1 MKTLNLFVT
10 VLAMIL
16 LLSGNSQATASS
28 HDDGNPNTFTLESVN
43 EMNTVDLVEKVI
55 PTVVYIYME
64 KNPSA
69 GTEGFGGLMPEAPK
83 PQAGVGT
90 GFFINDQGYIV
101 TNAHVVKDTKTLT
114 IYYWDSPLEYDQAQ
128 IVGMD
133 EVADIAVIKI
143 MPEGPTEHVNWGN
156 SEYVRLGEDVVA
168 IGHGLSMPF
177 AVTKGIIS
185 MTHRQPDMSKP
196 MILYNQSDTVINQGN
211 SGGPLFNMKGDV
223 IGVNTLL
230 FSRTGSFAGV
240 GFSIPSNLAE
250 RSVRQIMETAE
261 FDEQGNVVKQG
272 VVTYPAI
279 GIRFS
284 AIETMEE
291 RNKLKDI
298 GIVSLVK
305 VQETPE
311 TGAAFE
317 AGVLPGDVI
326 VQVSNKEIYTSIDL
340 IRQLWY
346 NDIGDILKIKVYRT
360 VCDIN
365 GCEDKYVTLNV
376 KLKQFEFMNAKGK

>member
-1 MKTLNLFVT
+1 MKAINLTLAVLALTLLLASNSYSSARTADFNTNTFVT
-10 VLAMIL
+10 V
-16 LLSGNSQATASS
+16 
-28 HDDGNPNTFTLESVN
+28 DSVN
-43 EMNTVDLVEKVI
+43 EMNTVDLVDKVI

-64 KNPSA
+64 KIPATS
-69 GTEGFGGLMPEAPK
+69 TEGFGGLMPEAPV

-133 EVADIAVIKI
+133 EIADIAVIKI

-156 SEYVRLGEDVVA
+156 SEDVRLGEDVVA

-211 SGGPLFNMKGDV
+211 SGGPLFNMRGEV
-223 IGVNTLL
+223 VGVNTLL

-261 FDEQGNVVKQG
+261 FDEDGNVVKQG

-284 AIETMEE
+284 PIETMEE
-291 RNKLKDI
+291 RNMLKDI
-298 GIVSLVK
+298 GIGSLIK

-311 TGAAFE
+311 TGAAYE
-317 AGVLPGDVI
+317 AGMMPGDVI
-326 VQVSNKEIYTSIDL
+326 VQVGENEIYTSIDL

-346 NDIGDILKIKVYRT
+346 NDIGDILKIKVYR
-360 VCDIN
+360 D
-365 GCEDKYVTLNV
+365 GEYVTLDV
-376 KLKQFEFMNAKGK
+376 KLKEFTFVNKEGK

>member
-1 MKTLNLFVT
+1 
-10 VLAMIL
+10 
-16 LLSGNSQATASS
+16 
-28 HDDGNPNTFTLESVN
+28 
-43 EMNTVDLVEKVI
+43 
-55 PTVVYIYME
+55 
-64 KNPSA
+64 
-69 GTEGFGGLMPEAPK
+69 
-83 PQAGVGT
+83 
-90 GFFINDQGYIV
+90 
-101 TNAHVVKDTKTLT
+101 
-114 IYYWDSPLEYDQAQ
+114 
-128 IVGMD
+128 
-133 EVADIAVIKI
+133 
-143 MPEGPTEHVNWGN
+143 
-156 SEYVRLGEDVVA
+156 
-168 IGHGLSMPF
+168 
-177 AVTKGIIS
+177 
-185 MTHRQPDMSKP
+185 
-196 MILYNQSDTVINQGN
+196 
-211 SGGPLFNMKGDV
+211 MKGDV

-317 AGVLPGDVI
+317 AG
-326 VQVSNKEIYTSIDL
+326 
-340 IRQLWY
+340 
-346 NDIGDILKIKVYRT
+346 
-360 VCDIN
+360 
-365 GCEDKYVTLNV
+365 
-376 KLKQFEFMNAKGK
+376 

>member
-1 MKTLNLFVT
+1 MKAINLTLAVLALTLLLASNSYSSTRTADFNTNTFVT
-10 VLAMIL
+10 V
-16 LLSGNSQATASS
+16 
-28 HDDGNPNTFTLESVN
+28 DSVD
-43 EMNTVDLVEKVI
+43 EMNTVDLVDKVI

-64 KNPSA
+64 KIPATS
-69 GTEGFGGLMPEAPK
+69 TEGFGGLMPEAPV

-101 TNAHVVKDTKTLT
+101 TNAHVVRDTKTLT

-128 IVGMD
+128 IVGID
-133 EVADIAVIKI
+133 EIADIAVIKI

-156 SEYVRLGEDVVA
+156 SEDVRLGQDVVA

-211 SGGPLFNMKGDV
+211 SGGPLFNMRGEV
-223 IGVNTLL
+223 VGVNTLL

-261 FDEQGNVVKQG
+261 FDAEGNVIKQG

-284 AIETMEE
+284 PIETMEE
-291 RNKLKDI
+291 RNMLKDI
-298 GIVSLVK
+298 GIGSLIK

-311 TGAAFE
+311 TGAAYE
-317 AGVLPGDVI
+317 AGMMPGDVI
-326 VQVSNKEIYTSIDL
+326 VQVGENEIYTSIDL

-346 NDIGDILKIKVYRT
+346 NDIDDILKIKVYR
-360 VCDIN
+360 D
-365 GCEDKYVTLNV
+365 GEYVTLDV
-376 KLKQFEFMNAKGK
+376 KLKEFTFVNKEGK

>member
-1 MKTLNLFVT
+1 MITRLNFTLTVFTLVLF
-10 VLAMIL
+10 LA
-16 LLSGNSQATASS
+16 GNSYSSAS
-28 HDDGNPNTFTLESVN
+28 HDDGNPNTFTVDSLY
-43 EMNTVDLVEKVI
+43 EMNTVELVDKVI
-55 PTVVYIYME
+55 PTVVYIFMQ
-64 KNPSA
+64 KNQSA
-69 GTEGFGGLMPEAPK
+69 SAEGFGGLMPETQV

-101 TNAHVVKDTKTLT
+101 TNAHVVKDTQTLT

-133 EVADIAVIKI
+133 EIADIAVIKI
-143 MPEGPTEHVNWGN
+143 MPEGPTEHVTWGN
-156 SEYVRLGEDVVA
+156 SENVNLGEDVVA

-185 MTHRQPDMSKP
+185 MTHRQPDMTKP

-211 SGGPLFNMKGDV
+211 SGGPLFNMRGEV
-223 IGVNTLL
+223 VGVNTLL
-230 FSRTGSFAGV
+230 FSKTGAFSGV
-240 GFSIPSNLAE
+240 GFSVPSNLAK
-250 RSVRQIMETAE
+250 RSVDQIMETAE
-261 FDEQGNVVKQG
+261 FDSQGNVIKQG
-272 VVTYPAI
+272 EVTYPAI

-305 VQETPE
+305 VQETPI
-311 TGAAFE
+311 TGAAYE
-317 AGVLPGDVI
+317 AGMLPGDVI
-326 VQVSNKEIYTSIDL
+326 VKVGGKEIYTSIDL

-346 NDIGDILKIKVYRT
+346 NDIGDILEIEVYR
-360 VCDIN
+360 DN
-365 GCEDKYVTLNV
+365 KYVTLDV
-376 KLKQFEFMNAKGK
+376 KLKEFTFIKKEGK

>member
-1 MKTLNLFVT
+1 MKTINLTLT

-16 LLSGNSQATASS
+16 ILSGTSYSSARTA
-28 HDDGNPNTFTLESVN
+28 DINPNIIEIVDTDNSAPV
-43 EMNTVDLVEKVI
+43 MNTVEMVDKVI
-55 PTVVYIYME
+55 PTVVYIFME
-64 KNPSA
+64 KITDS
-69 GTEGFGGLMPEAPK
+69 GSDEFGGLMPSLPR

-101 TNAHVVKDTKTLT
+101 TNAHVVKDTQKLA
-114 IYYWDSPLEYDQAQ
+114 IYYWDSPLEYDEAQ

-133 EVADIAVIKI
+133 EIADIAVIKI
-143 MPEGPTEHVNWGN
+143 MPEGTTEYVNWGN

-211 SGGPLFNMKGDV
+211 SGGPLFNMRGEV

-240 GFSIPSNLAE
+240 GFSIPSNLAQ
-250 RSVRQIMETAE
+250 RSVRQIMETAV
-261 FDEQGNVVKQG
+261 FDDQGNVVKQG

-284 AIETMEE
+284 PIETIEE

-311 TGAAFE
+311 DGAAYE
-317 AGVLPGDVI
+317 AGMMPGDVI
-326 VQVSNKEIYTSIDL
+326 VQVGEKEIYTSIDL

-346 NDIGDILKIKVYRT
+346 NDIGDILKIKVYR
-360 VCDIN
+360 N
-365 GCEDKYVTLNV
+365 NEYVDVDV
-376 KLKQFEFMNAKGK
+376 KLKEFKFMNAKGK

>member
-1 MKTLNLFVT
+1 MKAINLTLAVLALTLLLASNSYSSTRTADFNTNTFVT
-10 VLAMIL
+10 V
-16 LLSGNSQATASS
+16 
-28 HDDGNPNTFTLESVN
+28 DSVD
-43 EMNTVDLVEKVI
+43 EMNTVDLVDKVI

-64 KNPSA
+64 KIPATS
-69 GTEGFGGLMPEAPK
+69 TEGFGGLMPEAPV

-101 TNAHVVKDTKTLT
+101 TNAHVVRDTKTLT

-128 IVGMD
+128 IVGID
-133 EVADIAVIKI
+133 EIADIAVIKI

-156 SEYVRLGEDVVA
+156 SEDVRLGQDVVA

-211 SGGPLFNMKGDV
+211 SGGPLFNMRGEV
-223 IGVNTLL
+223 VGVNTLL

-261 FDEQGNVVKQG
+261 FDAEGNVIKQG

-284 AIETMEE
+284 PIETMEE
-291 RNKLKDI
+291 RNMLKDI
-298 GIVSLVK
+298 GIGSLIK

-311 TGAAFE
+311 TGAAYE
-317 AGVLPGDVI
+317 AGIMPGDVI
-326 VQVSNKEIYTSIDL
+326 VQVGENEIYTSIDL

-346 NDIGDILKIKVYRT
+346 NDIDDILKIKVYR
-360 VCDIN
+360 D
-365 GCEDKYVTLNV
+365 GEYVTLDV
-376 KLKQFEFMNAKGK
+376 KLKEFTFVNKEGK